1 MTDKDV
7 SEYRTR
13 LKEHDETIMEADVQL
28 KRAVGEWPEIST
40 AIERL
45 GLQDYITAAD
55 VSVALARA
63 HSAEGDAEFA
73 SAEKAAKTL
82 LRLADPYDGT
92 VARAKAQDGAA
103 VFLDLVLPIL
113 RGVSAERPGPSA
125 KRRSSPAPGISTAEA
140 TDMLQAWQRFQATA
154 APTQAD
160 ISSLRQAA
168 SACGLYPPTDMQSGD
183 AVRQWALGTESTEGA
198 VNVAQRLHAAHCGV
212 FTPGGWLG
220 SDLSALQP
228 ERSVMLTSV
237 EHFSVFQGK
246 DGAGAIDVLMLR
258 DPATGEML
266 PETEHAELAAHV
278 RAQMQEWTCDKA
290 YGSRTFAL
298 TQNAAEVMYDCWF
311 DRRGNRRAR
320 VKSSDALADTMVT
333 VTGRLRRFAA
343 ECEQPTGSL
352 QELLAAAEACGIR
365 PTDEELAGLKY
376 RDLQWQHKRIAEGY
390 IVRTSPATA
399 RAARCAMVVAVAEA
413 EVASLQT
420 TNSTASVPILTD
432 CGVRLL
438 EPQHDR
444 MQSADTVSLRSD
456 TALCNP
462 FSPWCQ
468 KHGGTLIPRCQQCEQ
483 AVGTAREAFKALLVD
498 SDGADVHTTATIL
511 GVARQKGTKN
521 GLPSEASAVQM
532 DAQRREALHELYTLC
547 RSLPDVALECPA
559 PAEESHG
566 GIVAYWLQREWPTV
580 SLRGLRVQA
589 SARTAAA
596 QPPDT
601 TDVWVYGQQVEVLQ
615 NFDKTPVWLTARYIR
630 GSGSTNTVELLSQTN
645 DGVTVVKDAALRRMP
660 PWPLADWATRML
672 AGGAIDAPFHGG
684 FASAR
689 LMKVDQKAGGV
700 ISWKARL
707 QVTKTDI
714 TVNPAD
720 ARPACGR

>member
-1 MTDKDV
+1 
-7 SEYRTR
+7 
-13 LKEHDETIMEADVQL
+13 
-28 KRAVGEWPEIST
+28 
-40 AIERL
+40 
-45 GLQDYITAAD
+45 
-55 VSVALARA
+55 
-63 HSAEGDAEFA
+63 
-73 SAEKAAKTL
+73 
-82 LRLADPYDGT
+82 
-92 VARAKAQDGAA
+92 
-103 VFLDLVLPIL
+103 
-113 RGVSAERPGPSA
+113 
-125 KRRSSPAPGISTAEA
+125 
-140 TDMLQAWQRFQATA
+140 
-154 APTQAD
+154 
-160 ISSLRQAA
+160 
-168 SACGLYPPTDMQSGD
+168 
-183 AVRQWALGTESTEGA
+183 
-198 VNVAQRLHAAHCGV
+198 
-212 FTPGGWLG
+212 
-220 SDLSALQP
+220 
-228 ERSVMLTSV
+228 
-237 EHFSVFQGK
+237 
-246 DGAGAIDVLMLR
+246 
-258 DPATGEML
+258 
-266 PETEHAELAAHV
+266 
-278 RAQMQEWTCDKA
+278 MQEWTCDKA

-420 TNSTASVPILTD
+420 TNSSASVPILTD

-462 FSPWCQ
+462 FSPWYQ

-521 GLPSEASAVQM
+521 GLPSEASVVQM

-559 PAEESHG
+559 SAEESHG

-596 QPPDT
+596 QPPDS

-720 ARPACGR
+720 ARPAWTLTTEEAYEYAETSRLRRSVPSMLLLAGTRVRITGRHDLCLGLDARIGTALAVASTSDWYVRLDGDDRRSSQRVAVHNLQPIEPPPSERGVPTLQSLADEAAVSYFQRAAEEARLIASTLTDTLPAYADVLRTPKAPEAEASAIAEEYRQVLKPFADVDELLDAFQRMNANKTGRTIALSSTCSTCLGGTLVVF